1 MSSGGFKPLG
11 PSKIPMDTSKAMA
24 ILGFPSSQ
32 GFENTEM
39 AEVQSAFMKK
49 VQKFEQITKSG
60 NPRIFN
66 NKRNELRRVN
76 EAYQYLVRKRRRLTG
91 RAMTDNWQLVGG
103 KSNKA
108 IDIIASL
115 RGMTKAAHASDTDD
129 FDAKKRADIELRRQM
144 ENDSEAAKALAAELV
159 ASAGKSATILN
170 SFAYVVLSIICAQL
184 G

>member
-1 MSSGGFKPLG
+1 MSSGGFKPLA

-24 ILGFPSSQ
+24 ILGFASSQ

-39 AEVQSAFMKK
+39 IEVQMAFMKK
-49 VQKFEQITKSG
+49 LEKFEHITKSS
-60 NPRIFN
+60 NPRAFQ

-76 EAYQYLVRKRRRLTG
+76 EAYQYLIRKRRRLTG

-108 IDIIASL
+108 MDIVASL
-115 RGMTKAAHASDTDD
+115 RGMTKAANVADED
-129 FDAKKRADIELRRQM
+129 FDAKKKADSELRQQM

-159 ASAGKSATILN
+159 ASAGTWTTMLYSYACFLM
-170 SFAYVVLSIICAQL
+170 
-184 G
+184 

>member
-1 MSSGGFKPLG
+1 
-11 PSKIPMDTSKAMA
+11 MDTSKAMA

-39 AEVQSAFMKK
+39 SEVQMAFMNKI
-49 VQKFEQITKSG
+49 QKFEHITKSG

-108 IDIIASL
+108 MDIIASL
-115 RGMTKAAHASDTDD
+115 RGMTKAAHVTDNED
-129 FDAKKRADIELRRQM
+129 FDAKKRADNELRRQM

-159 ASAGKSATILN
+159 ASAGTLAISLY
-170 SFAYVVLSIICAQL
+170 SFFRPLARLKGCVRLGYAYFRLYSL